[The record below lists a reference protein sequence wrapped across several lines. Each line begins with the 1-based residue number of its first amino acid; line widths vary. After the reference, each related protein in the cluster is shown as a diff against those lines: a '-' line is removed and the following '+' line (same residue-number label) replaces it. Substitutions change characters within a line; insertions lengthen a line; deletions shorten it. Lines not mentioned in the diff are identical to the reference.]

1 MAADI
6 DAAQRRQA
14 TKDDEAMQGGRYP
27 IRNKVDLAH
36 AIRAVGR
43 TKPGD
48 RPAVRRF
55 IIKRAKALGASY
67 PSTWAADG
75 TVNGSSKN

>member
-1 MAADI
+1 MSMI
-6 DAAQRRQA
+6 NTAQRDKAAR
-14 TKDDEAMQGGRYP
+14 DGDAMAGGRYP
-27 IRNKVDLAH
+27 IRNKTDLAH

-43 TKPGD
+43 TKPAD

-75 TVNGSSKN
+75 TVKPASK